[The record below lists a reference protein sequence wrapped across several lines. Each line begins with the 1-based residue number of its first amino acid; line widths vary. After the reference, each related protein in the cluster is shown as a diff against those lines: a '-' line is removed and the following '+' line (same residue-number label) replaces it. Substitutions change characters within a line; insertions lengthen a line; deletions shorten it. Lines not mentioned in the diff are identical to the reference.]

1 MQMTP
6 MSSCTQGFANGEL
19 VLLFFA
25 AAFFEMSLPAIQ

>member
-1 MQMTP
+1 MFKIQRI
-6 MSSCTQGFANGEL
+6 ANGEV